1 MINDKFMERKSDIF
15 VYFLEKFTNAKP
27 QKYAQGLK
35 KNHDFR
41 ALCKMGYCG
50 GGGNLLM
57 IQATKIYYLSSQKPL
72 SNLKLLLCLHY
83 GHF

>member
-1 MINDKFMERKSDIF
+1 MQNLRAS
-15 VYFLEKFTNAKP
+15 
-27 QKYAQGLK
+27 YAQGLK
-35 KNHDFR
+35 KHDFR

-72 SNLKLLLCLHY
+72 SNLKLLLCPHH
-83 GHF
+83 GNF